1 MARLT
6 EKYVQ
11 IKALNY
17 LHHFYCEK
25 NSDTVIFARAEVATT
40 YRRKRGRADGL
51 LAFKRDNDYIYTI
64 SLEAKSHKTFSS
76 LIRKSRDRLFLFLVL
91 VRISIS
97 PPLFCLTQIC

>member
-11 IKALNY
+11 TKALNY

-25 NSDTVIFARAEVATT
+25 NPDKVIFARAEVATT

-64 SLEAKSHKTFSS
+64 SLEANQVAQKT
-76 LIRKSRDRLFLFLVL
+76 LCKRKMPDNFN
-91 VRISIS
+91 
-97 PPLFCLTQIC
+97 